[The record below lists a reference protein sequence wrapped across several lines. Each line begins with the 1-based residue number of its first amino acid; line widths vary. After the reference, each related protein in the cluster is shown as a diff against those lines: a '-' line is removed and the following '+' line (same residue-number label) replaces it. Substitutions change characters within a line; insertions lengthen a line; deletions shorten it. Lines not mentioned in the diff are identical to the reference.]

1 MLRSMPRMVLIAVLA
16 VLVAA
21 PTALANPTR
30 NEILRECQ
38 SGSLSGDYTAREI
51 RDARSNI
58 PDDVDQYTDCRDV
71 LSGALLDLAGGG
83 GGTGGTGDVGGV
95 AAGGFSSGGTGGTGT
110 GGTGAA
116 GGAPL
121 TPSTDA
127 DRQALEDAAAAG
139 GQPVEVAGRPVSPG
153 TVSND
158 VPDTLLVLLIL
169 LAAATVAALL
179 PFLRRHAHAPVAAL
193 RRRVLPGRT
202 A

>member
-30 NEILRECQ
+30 NKILRECQ

-71 LSGALLDLAGGG
+71 LSRALLDLAGGG
-83 GGTGGTGDVGGV
+83 GGSGGTGDVGGV
-95 AAGGFSSGGTGGTGT
+95 AGGGFSSGGTGGTGGT
-110 GGTGAA
+110 GGA

-127 DRQALEDAAAAG
+127 DRQALEDAAATG

-158 VPDTLLVLLIL
+158 VPSTLLVLLIL

-202 A
+202 G